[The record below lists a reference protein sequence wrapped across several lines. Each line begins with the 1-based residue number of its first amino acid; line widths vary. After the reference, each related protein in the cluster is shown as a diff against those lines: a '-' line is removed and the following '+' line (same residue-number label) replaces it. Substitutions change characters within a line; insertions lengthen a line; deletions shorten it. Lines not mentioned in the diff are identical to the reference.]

1 MTDDSSWRDFLKGR
15 LQALDESL
23 GNLMRTRLL
32 MEAVWQKRDVSGATV
47 DWRDTMRERGLNLLL
62 V

>member
-1 MTDDSSWRDFLKGR
+1 
-15 LQALDESL
+15 
-23 GNLMRTRLL
+23 